1 MVFQDILKE
10 LLLELGEEIE
20 QLIGVGIFFNQTI
33 QTIQT
38 TSNFSNHIKQNKQ
51 MKHTLDSAISNMPV
65 KGFLDL
71 SEFQIP
77 QSEDLVKAILELKKE
92 KNAVILAHYYQPGE
106 IQDIA
111 DYLGDSLQLARA
123 AKDTD
128 ADMIAF
134 CGVHFMAEA
143 AKILNPTKKVVL
155 PDLLAGCSLADGC
168 SGEGLRKMR
177 EKHPNALIATY
188 INCNAETKAESD
200 IIVTSSNAETIINA
214 LPEDKPI
221 IFAPDKNLGRY
232 LEKKTGRNMILWNGS
247 CIVHEAF
254 SMERIA
260 KQLAENPDAKLIAHP
275 ESETAVL
282 DLAHFIGSTSALLDY
297 VQKDDCQKF
306 IVATEEGI
314 LHEMKKRAPEKE
326 LIPALVYDESC
337 NCSECFFMKRNTL
350 EKLYLCMKYEL
361 PEITMDEELRVKAL
375 KPIEAMLE
383 LSKTIK

>member
-1 MVFQDILKE
+1 
-10 LLLELGEEIE
+10 
-20 QLIGVGIFFNQTI
+20 
-33 QTIQT
+33 
-38 TSNFSNHIKQNKQ
+38 
-51 MKHTLDSAISNMPV
+51 MKHTLDTAISNMPV

-71 SEFQIP
+71 KEFMIP
-77 QSEDLVKAILELKKE
+77 QGEDLVKAILELKKE
-92 KNAVILAHYYQPGE
+92 KNAVILAHYYQPAE

-214 LPEDKPI
+214 LPKDKPI

-232 LEKKTGRNMILWNGS
+232 LEKKTGRDMILWNGS

-275 ESETAVL
+275 ESETPVL
-282 DLAHFIGSTSALLDY
+282 ELAHFIGSTSALLNY
-297 VQKDDCQKF
+297 VEKDDCQKF
-306 IVATEEGI
+306 IIATEEGI
-314 LHEMKKRAPEKE
+314 LHEMKKRAPHKE
-326 LIPALVYDESC
+326 LIPALVFDESC

-361 PEITMDEELRVKAL
+361 PEITMDEELRLKAL

>member
-1 MVFQDILKE
+1 
-10 LLLELGEEIE
+10 
-20 QLIGVGIFFNQTI
+20 
-33 QTIQT
+33 
-38 TSNFSNHIKQNKQ
+38 
-51 MKHTLDSAISNMPV
+51 MKHTLDTAISNMPV

-71 SEFQIP
+71 KEFQIP
-77 QSEDLVKAILELKKE
+77 QGEDLVKAILELKKE
-92 KNAVILAHYYQPGE
+92 KNAVILAHYYQPAE

>member
-1 MVFQDILKE
+1 MSTE
-10 LLLELGEEIE
+10 
-20 QLIGVGIFFNQTI
+20 
-33 QTIQT
+33 
-38 TSNFSNHIKQNKQ
+38 
-51 MKHTLDSAISNMPV
+51 TLDKAKDQLPV

-71 SEFQIP
+71 KNVFIP
-77 QSEDLVKAILELKKE
+77 QGEELVKAILDLKKE
-92 KNAVILAHYYQPGE
+92 KNAVILAHYYQPAE

-111 DYLGDSLQLARA
+111 DFLGDSLQLARQ
-123 AKDTD
+123 AKETD

-155 PDLLAGCSLADGC
+155 PDLQAGCSLADGC

-177 EKHPNALIATY
+177 EQHPGAMIATY

-214 LPEDKPI
+214 LPKDVPL

-232 LEKKTGRNMILWNGS
+232 LMKKTGREMILWDGS

-260 KQLAENPDAKLIAHP
+260 KQLAEHPDAKLIAHP
-275 ESETAVL
+275 ESETPVL
-282 DLAHFIGSTSALLDY
+282 DLAHFIGSTSALLNY
-297 VQKDDCQKF
+297 VEKDEATKF

-314 LHEMKKRAPEKE
+314 LHEMRKRAPHKT
-326 LIPALVYDESC
+326 LIPALVFDESC
-337 NCSECFFMKRNTL
+337 NCSECFFMKRNTM

-361 PEITMDEELRVKAL
+361 PEITMDEELRQKAL
-375 KPIEAMLE
+375 VPIEKMLE
-383 LSKTIK
+383 LSKSIK

>member
-1 MVFQDILKE
+1 MSTETLDKAKSNLPVRGFLKIDD
-10 LLLELGEEIE
+10 LVIPQGEE
-20 QLIGVGIFFNQTI
+20 
-33 QTIQT
+33 
-38 TSNFSNHIKQNKQ
+38 
-51 MKHTLDSAISNMPV
+51 
-65 KGFLDL
+65 
-71 SEFQIP
+71 
-77 QSEDLVKAILELKKE
+77 LVKAILELKKE
-92 KNAVILAHYYQPGE
+92 KNAVILAHYYQPPA

-111 DYLGDSLQLARA
+111 DFLGDSLQLARQ

-155 PDLLAGCSLADGC
+155 PDTQAGCSLADGC
-168 SGEGLRKMR
+168 SGEGLRAMR
-177 EKHPNALIATY
+177 AKHPNALIATY

-200 IIVTSSNAETIINA
+200 IIVTSSNAETIIKS
-214 LPEDKPI
+214 LPEDRPI
-221 IFAPDKNLGRY
+221 IFAPDKNLGAY
-232 LEKKTGRNMILWNGS
+232 LAKKTGRDMILWDGS

-275 ESETAVL
+275 ESESAVL
-282 DLAHFIGSTSALLDY
+282 DLAHFIGSTSALLNY
-297 VQKDDCQKF
+297 VEKDDCQKF

-314 LHEMKKRAPEKE
+314 LHEMRKRAPHKE
-326 LIPALVYDESC
+326 LIPALVFDESC
-337 NCSECFFMKRNTL
+337 NCSECFYMKRNTM

-361 PEITMDEELRVKAL
+361 PEILIEEELRLKAL

>member
-1 MVFQDILKE
+1 MSTDTLDKAKANLPVRGFLNIEDIKIPQ
-10 LLLELGEEIE
+10 GEE
-20 QLIGVGIFFNQTI
+20 L
-33 QTIQT
+33 
-38 TSNFSNHIKQNKQ
+38 KQ
-51 MKHTLDSAISNMPV
+51 
-65 KGFLDL
+65 
-71 SEFQIP
+71 
-77 QSEDLVKAILELKKE
+77 AILDLKKE
-92 KNAVILAHYYQPGE
+92 KNAVILAHYYQPAD

-111 DYLGDSLQLARA
+111 DFLGDSLQLARQ

-155 PDLLAGCSLADGC
+155 PDTQAGCSLADGC

-177 EKHPNALIATY
+177 EQYPDALIATY

-200 IIVTSSNAETIINA
+200 IIVTSSNAETIIEA
-214 LPEDKPI
+214 LPKGRPI

-232 LEKKTGRNMILWNGS
+232 LSKKTGRDMILWDGS

-260 KQLAENPDAKLIAHP
+260 QQLAENPDAKLIAHP
-275 ESETAVL
+275 ESETPVL
-282 DLAHFIGSTSALLDY
+282 DLAHFIGSTSALLNF
-297 VQKDDCQKF
+297 VEKDDSQKF

-314 LHEMKKRAPEKE
+314 LHEMKKRAPQKE
-326 LIPALVYDESC
+326 LIPALVFDESC
-337 NCSECFFMKRNTL
+337 NCSECFYMKRNTM

-361 PEITMDEELRVKAL
+361 PEILIDEELRLKAL

-383 LSKTIK
+383 MSKTIK

>member
-1 MVFQDILKE
+1 MSTQ
-10 LLLELGEEIE
+10 
-20 QLIGVGIFFNQTI
+20 
-33 QTIQT
+33 
-38 TSNFSNHIKQNKQ
+38 
-51 MKHTLDSAISNMPV
+51 TLDKAKANLPV
-65 KGFLDL
+65 RGFLKIDDL
-71 SEFQIP
+71 IIP
-77 QSEDLVKAILELKKE
+77 KGEDLVKAILDLKKE
-92 KNAVILAHYYQPGE
+92 KNAVILAHYYQPAE

-155 PDLLAGCSLADGC
+155 PDTQAGCSLADGC

-177 EKHPNALIATY
+177 EQYPNALIATY

-214 LPEDKPI
+214 LPEDRPI

-232 LEKKTGRNMILWNGS
+232 LSKKTGRDMILWDGS

-275 ESETAVL
+275 ESETPVL
-282 DLAHFIGSTSALLDY
+282 DLAHFIGSTSALLNY
-297 VQKDDCQKF
+297 VEKDDAQKF

-314 LHEMKKRAPEKE
+314 LHEMKKRAPQKE
-326 LIPALVYDESC
+326 LLPALVFDESC
-337 NCSECFFMKRNTL
+337 NCSECFYMKRNTL

-361 PEITMDEELRVKAL
+361 PEILMDEELRLKAL
-375 KPIEAMLE
+375 EPIEKMLE
-383 LSKTIK
+383 LSTTIK

>member
-1 MVFQDILKE
+1 MSTE
-10 LLLELGEEIE
+10 
-20 QLIGVGIFFNQTI
+20 N
-33 QTIQT
+33 
-38 TSNFSNHIKQNKQ
+38 
-51 MKHTLDSAISNMPV
+51 LDKAISNLPIR
-65 KGFLDL
+65 GFLNIDHL
-71 SEFQIP
+71 NIP
-77 QSEDLVKAILELKKE
+77 QGEDLVKAILDLKKE
-92 KNAVILAHYYQPGE
+92 KNAVILAHYYQSPA

-111 DYLGDSLQLARA
+111 DFLGDSLQLARQ

-155 PDLLAGCSLADGC
+155 PDTQAGCSLADGC

-177 EKHPNALIATY
+177 EQYPNALIATY

-200 IIVTSSNAETIINA
+200 IIVTSSNAETIIKG
-214 LPEDKPI
+214 LPEDRPI

-232 LEKKTGRNMILWNGS
+232 LAKKTGRDMILWDGS

-260 KQLAENPDAKLIAHP
+260 TQLAENPDAKLIAHP
-275 ESETAVL
+275 ESESAVL
-282 DLAHFIGSTSALLDY
+282 DLAHFIGSTSALLNY
-297 VQKDDCQKF
+297 VEKDDCQKF

-314 LHEMKKRAPEKE
+314 LHEMRKRAPHKQ
-326 LIPALVYDESC
+326 LIPALVFDESC
-337 NCSECFFMKRNTL
+337 NCSECFYMKRNTM

-361 PEITMDEELRVKAL
+361 PEILIEEELRLRAL
-375 KPIEAMLE
+375 KPIEAMLKM
-383 LSKTIK
+383 SKTIK

>member
-1 MVFQDILKE
+1 MSTETLDKAKANLPVRGFLNIEDIKIPQ
-10 LLLELGEEIE
+10 GEE
-20 QLIGVGIFFNQTI
+20 L
-33 QTIQT
+33 
-38 TSNFSNHIKQNKQ
+38 KQ
-51 MKHTLDSAISNMPV
+51 
-65 KGFLDL
+65 
-71 SEFQIP
+71 
-77 QSEDLVKAILELKKE
+77 AILDLKKE
-92 KNAVILAHYYQPGE
+92 KNAVILAHYYQPAD

-111 DYLGDSLQLARA
+111 DFLGDSLQLARQ

-155 PDLLAGCSLADGC
+155 PDTQAGCSLADGC

-177 EKHPNALIATY
+177 EQYPDALIATY

-200 IIVTSSNAETIINA
+200 IIVTSSNAETIIEA
-214 LPEDKPI
+214 LPKDRPI

-232 LEKKTGRNMILWNGS
+232 LSKKTGRDMILWDGS

-260 KQLAENPDAKLIAHP
+260 QQLAENPDAKLIAHP
-275 ESETAVL
+275 ESETPVL
-282 DLAHFIGSTSALLDY
+282 DLAHFIGSTSALLNF
-297 VQKDDCQKF
+297 VEKDDSQKF

-314 LHEMKKRAPEKE
+314 LHEMKKRAPQKE
-326 LIPALVYDESC
+326 LIPALVFDESC
-337 NCSECFFMKRNTL
+337 NCSECFYMKRNTM

-361 PEITMDEELRVKAL
+361 PEILIDEELRLKAL

-383 LSKTIK
+383 MSKTIK

>member
-1 MVFQDILKE
+1 
-10 LLLELGEEIE
+10 
-20 QLIGVGIFFNQTI
+20 
-33 QTIQT
+33 
-38 TSNFSNHIKQNKQ
+38 
-51 MKHTLDSAISNMPV
+51 MKHTLDTAISNMPV

-71 SEFQIP
+71 KEFQIP
-77 QSEDLVKAILELKKE
+77 QGEDLVKAILELKKE
-92 KNAVILAHYYQPGE
+92 KNAVILAHYYQPAE

-123 AKDTD
+123 AKETD

-177 EKHPNALIATY
+177 EKHPDALIATY

-314 LHEMKKRAPEKE
+314 LHEMKKRAPEKQ

-361 PEITMDEELRVKAL
+361 PEITMDEELRLKAL

>member
-1 MVFQDILKE
+1 MSTE
-10 LLLELGEEIE
+10 
-20 QLIGVGIFFNQTI
+20 
-33 QTIQT
+33 
-38 TSNFSNHIKQNKQ
+38 
-51 MKHTLDSAISNMPV
+51 TLDKAKDQLPV

-71 SEFQIP
+71 KNVFIP
-77 QSEDLVKAILELKKE
+77 QGEELVQAILDLKKE
-92 KNAVILAHYYQPGE
+92 KNAVILAHYYQPAE

-111 DYLGDSLQLARA
+111 DFLGDSLQLARQ
-123 AKDTD
+123 AKETD

-155 PDLLAGCSLADGC
+155 PDLQAGCSLADGC

-177 EKHPNALIATY
+177 EQHPGAMIATY
-188 INCNAETKAESD
+188 INCNAETKGESD

-214 LPEDKPI
+214 LPKDVPL

-232 LEKKTGRNMILWNGS
+232 LMKKTGREMILWDGS

-260 KQLAENPDAKLIAHP
+260 KQLAEHPDAKLIAHP
-275 ESETAVL
+275 ESETPVL
-282 DLAHFIGSTSALLDY
+282 DLAHFIGSTSALLNY
-297 VQKDDCQKF
+297 VEKDEATKF

-314 LHEMKKRAPEKE
+314 LHEMRKRAPHKT
-326 LIPALVYDESC
+326 LIPALVFDESC
-337 NCSECFFMKRNTL
+337 NCSECFFMKRNTM

-361 PEITMDEELRVKAL
+361 PEITMDEELRQKAL
-375 KPIEAMLE
+375 VPIEKMLE
-383 LSKTIK
+383 LSKSIK

>member
-1 MVFQDILKE
+1 MSTDSFQNARINL
-10 LLLELGEEIE
+10 
-20 QLIGVGIFFNQTI
+20 
-33 QTIQT
+33 
-38 TSNFSNHIKQNKQ
+38 
-51 MKHTLDSAISNMPV
+51 PV
-65 KGFLDL
+65 KGFLDI
-71 SEFQIP
+71 SDIQIP
-77 QSEDLVKAILELKKE
+77 QGEELVAAILQLKKE
-92 KNAVILAHYYQPGE
+92 KNAVILAHYYQPGP

-111 DYLGDSLQLARA
+111 DFLGDSLQLARQ
-123 AKDTD
+123 AKETD

-155 PDLLAGCSLADGC
+155 PDLQAGCSLADGC

-177 EKHPNALIATY
+177 EQYPNALIATY

-200 IIVTSSNAETIINA
+200 IIVTSSNAETIIEA
-214 LPEDKPI
+214 LPKDRPI

-232 LEKKTGRNMILWNGS
+232 LMKKTGRDMILWDGS

-260 KQLAENPDAKLIAHP
+260 RQLAENPDAKLIAHP
-275 ESETAVL
+275 ESETPVL
-282 DLAHFIGSTSALLDY
+282 DLAHFIGSTSELLNY
-297 VQKDDCQKF
+297 VEKDDAQKF

-314 LHEMKKRAPEKE
+314 LHEMRKRAPHKT
-326 LIPALVYDESC
+326 LIPALVFDEGC

-361 PEITMDEELRVKAL
+361 PEITMDEELRVRAL

-383 LSKTIK
+383 LSKSIK

>member
-1 MVFQDILKE
+1 MEK
-10 LLLELGEEIE
+10 
-20 QLIGVGIFFNQTI
+20 
-33 QTIQT
+33 
-38 TSNFSNHIKQNKQ
+38 
-51 MKHTLDSAISNMPV
+51 TLDIAKNNLPV

-71 SEFQIP
+71 KDIQIP
-77 QSEDLVKAILELKKE
+77 QGQDLIDAILKLKKE

-155 PDLLAGCSLADGC
+155 PDTLAGCSLADGC

-177 EKHPNALIATY
+177 EQHPGALVATY

-214 LPEDKPI
+214 LPKDQPI

-232 LEKKTGRNMILWNGS
+232 LMKKTGRDMILWDGS

-275 ESETAVL
+275 ESETPVL
-282 DLAHFIGSTSALLDY
+282 ELAHFIGSTSALLNY
-297 VQKDDCQKF
+297 VEKDDCQKF
-306 IVATEEGI
+306 IIATEEGI
-314 LHEMKKRAPEKE
+314 LHEMKKRAPHKE
-326 LIPALVYDESC
+326 LIPALVFDESC

-350 EKLYLCMKYEL
+350 EKLYLCVKYEL
-361 PEITMDEELRVKAL
+361 PEITMDEELRLKAL

>member
-1 MVFQDILKE
+1 MEQALDIAKNNL
-10 LLLELGEEIE
+10 
-20 QLIGVGIFFNQTI
+20 
-33 QTIQT
+33 
-38 TSNFSNHIKQNKQ
+38 
-51 MKHTLDSAISNMPV
+51 PV

-71 SEFQIP
+71 KDIQIP
-77 QSEDLVKAILELKKE
+77 QGQDLIDAILKLKNE

-155 PDLLAGCSLADGC
+155 PDTLAGCSLADGC

-177 EKHPNALIATY
+177 EQHPGALVATY

-214 LPEDKPI
+214 LPKDQPI

-232 LEKKTGRNMILWNGS
+232 LMKKTGRDMILWDGS

-275 ESETAVL
+275 ESETPVL
-282 DLAHFIGSTSALLDY
+282 ELAHFIGSTSALLNY
-297 VQKDDCQKF
+297 VEKDDCQKF
-306 IVATEEGI
+306 IIATEEGI
-314 LHEMKKRAPEKE
+314 LHEMKKRAPHKE
-326 LIPALVYDESC
+326 LIPALVFDESC

-361 PEITMDEELRVKAL
+361 PEITMDEELRLKAL

>member
-1 MVFQDILKE
+1 ME
-10 LLLELGEEIE
+10 
-20 QLIGVGIFFNQTI
+20 N
-33 QTIQT
+33 
-38 TSNFSNHIKQNKQ
+38 
-51 MKHTLDSAISNMPV
+51 TLDIAKNNLPV

-71 SEFQIP
+71 KDIQIP
-77 QSEDLVKAILELKKE
+77 QGQNLIDAILKLKKE

-155 PDLLAGCSLADGC
+155 PDTLAGCSLADGC

-177 EKHPNALIATY
+177 EQHPGALVATY

-214 LPEDKPI
+214 LPKDKPI

-232 LEKKTGRNMILWNGS
+232 LMKKTGRDMILWDGS

-275 ESETAVL
+275 ESETPVL
-282 DLAHFIGSTSALLDY
+282 ELAHFIGSTSALLNY
-297 VQKDDCQKF
+297 VEKDDCQKF
-306 IVATEEGI
+306 IIATEEGI
-314 LHEMKKRAPEKE
+314 LHEMKKRAPHKE
-326 LIPALVYDESC
+326 LIPALVFDESC

-361 PEITMDEELRVKAL
+361 PEITMDEELRLKAF
-375 KPIEAMLE
+375 KPIEEMLE

>member
-1 MVFQDILKE
+1 MNNS
-10 LLLELGEEIE
+10 LETAKANL
-20 QLIGVGIFFNQTI
+20 
-33 QTIQT
+33 
-38 TSNFSNHIKQNKQ
+38 
-51 MKHTLDSAISNMPV
+51 PV
-65 KGFLDL
+65 KGFLDI
-71 SEFQIP
+71 SDYAIP
-77 QSEDLVKAILELKKE
+77 QGEELVQAILDLKKE
-92 KNAVILAHYYQPGE
+92 KSAVILAHYYQPAE

-111 DYLGDSLQLARA
+111 DFLGDSLQLARQ
-123 AKDTD
+123 AKNTD

-155 PDLLAGCSLADGC
+155 PDTQAGCSLADGC

-177 EKHPNALIATY
+177 EEHPNALIATY

-200 IIVTSSNAETIINA
+200 IIVTSSNAETIINS
-214 LPEDKPI
+214 LPKDRPI

-232 LEKKTGRNMILWNGS
+232 LMKKTGRDMILWDGS

-275 ESETAVL
+275 ESEEPVL
-282 DLAHFIGSTSALLDY
+282 QLAHFIGSTSALLNF
-297 VQKDDCQKF
+297 VEKDDSQKF

-314 LHEMKKRAPEKE
+314 LHEMKKRAPQKT
-326 LIPALVYDESC
+326 LIPAQVYDESC
-337 NCSECFFMKRNTL
+337 NCSECFFMKRNTM

-361 PEITMDEELRVKAL
+361 PEITIGEELRLKAL
-375 KPIEAMLE
+375 KPIEKMLE
-383 LSKTIK
+383 LSEAIK

>member
-1 MVFQDILKE
+1 ME
-10 LLLELGEEIE
+10 R
-20 QLIGVGIFFNQTI
+20 
-33 QTIQT
+33 
-38 TSNFSNHIKQNKQ
+38 
-51 MKHTLDSAISNMPV
+51 TLDIAKNHLPV

-71 SEFQIP
+71 KDIQIP
-77 QSEDLVKAILELKKE
+77 QGQDLIDAILKLKKE

-155 PDLLAGCSLADGC
+155 PDTLAGCSLADGC

-177 EKHPNALIATY
+177 EQHPGALVATY

-214 LPEDKPI
+214 LPKDQPI

-232 LEKKTGRNMILWNGS
+232 LMKKTGRDMILWDGS

-275 ESETAVL
+275 ESETPVL
-282 DLAHFIGSTSALLDY
+282 ELAHFIGSTSALLNY
-297 VQKDDCQKF
+297 VEKDDCQKF
-306 IVATEEGI
+306 IIATEEGI
-314 LHEMKKRAPEKE
+314 LHEMKKRAPHKE
-326 LIPALVYDESC
+326 LIPALVFDESC

-361 PEITMDEELRVKAL
+361 PEITMDEELRLKAL